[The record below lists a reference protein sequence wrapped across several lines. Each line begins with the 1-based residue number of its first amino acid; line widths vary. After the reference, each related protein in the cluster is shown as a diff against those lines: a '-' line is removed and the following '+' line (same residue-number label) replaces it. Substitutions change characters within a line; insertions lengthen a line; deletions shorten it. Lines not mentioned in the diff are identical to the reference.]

1 MATTLLAALPGA
13 GGGEVVQPAGKDQR
27 QDGEDEMRMFDP

>member
-13 GGGEVVQPAGKDQR
+13 GGGGVAQPANNTSAIK
-27 QDGEDEMRMFDP
+27 PKIV